1 MSKANKPTEA
11 KLDKAVLVLQDPRFN
26 PELITERRPDLINGQ
41 EVGSRKWIH
50 NHPDGLVNVTISRPN
65 PAAKINYMKIGFNPA
80 NVSDEA
86 VLDFLNE
93 SGIEVTSDGL
103 YSATVS
109 RFDVQR
115 EMQMAYGI
123 GAYHPA
129 FWASCKTGP
138 QRIDFNGTAS
148 TRNKSHEVM
157 LYDKATEQDQKRGRT
172 NTYEP
177 GTCRLESRH
186 KTSQACQQIGIN
198 RYGELIS
205 VDLDMVYLWGVNL
218 MLPNL
223 NELTTESVNTFAEQQ
238 EIAKYIIMADYKHKD
253 KLFAYTLIRSGVTQ
267 EELLRVINDLFP
279 VPKRVINYRQIEAE
293 AQEIEARLL
302 PELNEKFGRMGYK
315 DHWEMAKKM
324 AKAEADKHREQDNI
338 KAVQAARNAR
348 HRYKKRVLE
357 FQAINRPN
365 FDADVI
371 QELKKFI
378 Q

>member
-1 MSKANKPTEA
+1 
-11 KLDKAVLVLQDPRFN
+11 
-26 PELITERRPDLINGQ
+26 
-41 EVGSRKWIH
+41 
-50 NHPDGLVNVTISRPN
+50 
-65 PAAKINYMKIGFNPA
+65 
-80 NVSDEA
+80 
-86 VLDFLNE
+86 
-93 SGIEVTSDGL
+93 
-103 YSATVS
+103 
-109 RFDVQR
+109 
-115 EMQMAYGI
+115 
-123 GAYHPA
+123 
-129 FWASCKTGP
+129 
-138 QRIDFNGTAS
+138 
-148 TRNKSHEVM
+148 
-157 LYDKATEQDQKRGRT
+157 
-172 NTYEP
+172 
-177 GTCRLESRH
+177 
-186 KTSQACQQIGIN
+186 
-198 RYGELIS
+198 
-205 VDLDMVYLWGVNL
+205 

-253 KLFAYTLIRSGVTQ
+253 KLLAYTLIRSGVTQ

-302 PELNEKFGRMGYK
+302 PELNEKFGKMGHK